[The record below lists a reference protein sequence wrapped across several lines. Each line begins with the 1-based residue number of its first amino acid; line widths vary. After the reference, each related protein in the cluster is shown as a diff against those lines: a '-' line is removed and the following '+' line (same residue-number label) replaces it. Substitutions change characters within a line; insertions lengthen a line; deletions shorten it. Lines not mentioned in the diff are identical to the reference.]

1 MLGKRGRKQESKQ
14 AGMCLH
20 CSIVDKRFINGK
32 MIFEVQVE
40 FVITTPLFFKPRYT
54 PEKGTTNTD
63 KCFNFP
69 SLLISNKKIRGRG
82 NASVNLAGEVGRL
95 L

>member
-20 CSIVDKRFINGK
+20 CSIVDKRFINRK

-63 KCFNFP
+63 KYFNFP